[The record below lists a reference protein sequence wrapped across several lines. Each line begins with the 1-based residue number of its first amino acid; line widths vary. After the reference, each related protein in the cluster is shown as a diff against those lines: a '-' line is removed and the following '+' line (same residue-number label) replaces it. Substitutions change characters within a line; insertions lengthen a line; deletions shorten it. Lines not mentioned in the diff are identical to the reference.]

1 MEQKKQLTLQEA
13 IEQGYTHYL
22 DNGEIA
28 RELDEIDTKEDGWEE
43 EFPDGADLLKP
54 EAIQTVN
61 VKPDHLK
68 ELLADRIATES
79 YEIVNDDLAD
89 RIYNHLM
96 KMDCAGI
103 ANQINE
109 YCSKFKHY
117 ETANAILVK

>member
-28 RELDEIDTKEDGWEE
+28 RELDEIDTEEDGWEE
-43 EFPDGADLLKP
+43 EFPDGADLLKSQ
-54 EAIQTVN
+54 AIQTVN
-61 VKPDHLK
+61 VTPDYIK
-68 ELLADRIATES
+68 NLLSDTITENA

-96 KMDCAGI
+96 KMDCTGI

-117 ETANAILVK
+117 ETANAILIK